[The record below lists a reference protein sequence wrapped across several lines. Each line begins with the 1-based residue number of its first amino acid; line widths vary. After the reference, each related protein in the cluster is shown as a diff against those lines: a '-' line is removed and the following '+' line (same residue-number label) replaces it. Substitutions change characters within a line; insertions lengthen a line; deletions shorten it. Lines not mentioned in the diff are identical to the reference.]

1 MIAEYRSI
9 ALERIARLKQHFC
22 RATNSNSYNNY
33 VHADDDDDDNDRALN
48 ENTQTIDVWFHSV
61 GEIFRSE
68 KRFRITEDVI
78 ANFARLT
85 KDEQWIHF
93 RGGERGGNENAFEG
107 IVAHGFLTLSLLT
120 FLVETVE
127 KSSWAEY
134 EINCG
139 VSDAKFVKPV
149 FANDYVGDAETQLVS
164 CEWKKNQTQVE
175 SVYRVK
181 IFVVDVDEAAEA
193 ENKSLALSALWTVR
207 QVLKRRN
214 DTNINDVD

>member
-1 MIAEYRSI
+1 M
-9 ALERIARLKQHFC
+9 
-22 RATNSNSYNNY
+22 
-33 VHADDDDDDNDRALN
+33 
-48 ENTQTIDVWFHSV
+48 
-61 GEIFRSE
+61 
-68 KRFRITEDVI
+68 
-78 ANFARLT
+78 
-85 KDEQWIHF
+85 
-93 RGGERGGNENAFEG
+93 
-107 IVAHGFLTLSLLT
+107 T

-193 ENKSLALSALWTVR
+193 EKKSLALSALWTVR